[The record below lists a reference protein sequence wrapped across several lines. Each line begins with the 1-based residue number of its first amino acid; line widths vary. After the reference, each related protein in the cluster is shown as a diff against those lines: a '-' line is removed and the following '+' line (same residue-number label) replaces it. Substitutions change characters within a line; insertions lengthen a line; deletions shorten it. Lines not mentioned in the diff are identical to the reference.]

1 MTTEILV
8 PVKMKRVYC
17 FLSFPLNAMK
27 VLDRVPIW
35 GLWKVN
41 VSRQNGKGNKSQ
53 GSTEMAVSCPIFS
66 SDLSM
71 PEFKVSLT
79 PGVYTGCTQISKKC
93 HLFIVWCVGKGFSE
107 WERVQ
112 DIPWSECVCM
122 CARARVFSTTP
133 ATMRFYSSAQ
143 EPAAGKASKI
153 RRRKTFSNQRNC
165 ALRALEGSLLL
176 ISLSCGHCTQ
186 KADVVE
192 LCDREKKIP
201 GLSQKTR
208 APWKQVSDGVSHR
221 RGA

>member
-107 WERVQ
+107 WESKTFPGV
-112 DIPWSECVCM
+112 SVCVCVRAHACFQPPQLQ
-122 CARARVFSTTP
+122 CAST
-133 ATMRFYSSAQ
+133 AVHRNQQLGRHLKS
-143 EPAAGKASKI
+143 EEGKH
-153 RRRKTFSNQRNC
+153 
-165 ALRALEGSLLL
+165 SL
-176 ISLSCGHCTQ
+176 
-186 KADVVE
+186 
-192 LCDREKKIP
+192 
-201 GLSQKTR
+201 TR
-208 APWKQVSDGVSHR
+208 GTVL
-221 RGA
+221 